1 MGFLITQL
9 NLACAYQDLR
19 RPKDGIP
26 LVIDALEKGEKGA
39 VPECFMEHFRDML
52 VRPTRAIVIVSP
64 SPLPLNL
71 VPRHY
76 DCSVG
81 SMLIQKL

>member
-1 MGFLITQL
+1 MDFLISQV
-9 NLACAYQDLR
+9 NLASAYQDLR

-39 VPECFMEHFRDML
+39 VPERYMKYFRYTL
-52 VRPTRAIVIVSP
+52 VRPTRAIVIISP

-71 VPRHY
+71 VTWHY